1 MKDRIRAIRKELSL
15 SQDEFAQKISLT
27 KNYISLVENGN
38 RSLADRTITDLCRIF
53 SVNEKWL
60 RTGEGNMFLPP
71 EDEEAAFVADLL
83 DGDDN
88 PLYDIIKAIMKTY
101 NECGP
106 KEQDILKSFAKA
118 FKENVK
124 KESRD

>member
-1 MKDRIRAIRKELSL
+1 MKTRFKELRKELKLTQS
-15 SQDEFAQKISLT
+15 EFADKIGLSRS
-27 KNYISLVENGN
+27 YINLIEMGSKIPAE
-38 RSLADRTITDLCRIF
+38 RTIKDICRIF
-53 SVNEKWL
+53 NVNYIWME
-60 RTGEGNMFLPP
+60 TGDGNMFLPP
-71 EDEEAAFVADLL
+71 QDEEASYVADLL

-124 KESRD
+124 KESQD